1 MWKSTARVESFCAV
15 EGLQRKRQLAAA
27 DAGALEEAGAE
38 EAAVEEV
45 VLALAAGVVLAPA
58 ALLGADAA
66 TPPAL
71 ASRESVR

>member
-1 MWKSTARVESFCAV
+1 MEKYCATEWFCTVE
-15 EGLQRKRQLAAA
+15 ELQSERQLAAA
-27 DAGALEEAGAE
+27 DAGALGEPLLEEAPAE
-38 EAAVEEV
+38 EAVPEE
-45 VLALAAGVVLAPA
+45 AAAVVLAPA